1 MEYFLILQI
10 LGAFGLLLLIF
21 NLCAIIYIVKSY
33 IIRLKIKSKFVLIF
47 YGLSLVLTLVMMV
60 QFVYNIF
67 RPDYPPIDVDG
78 PNKTTVNNLFESTIK
93 VLSATL
99 GYSIVAT
106 MFKIGVSVQCVLGEI
121 TVE

>member
-47 YGLSLVLTLVMMV
+47 YGLSLVLTLVMMA
-60 QFVYNIF
+60 QFVYNIS
-67 RPDYPPIDVDG
+67 RPEYPPIDVDG
-78 PNKTTVNNLFESTIK
+78 PNITTVNNLFESIIK